1 MLADEALAA
10 IAPLDKPTGAVE
22 AKRCL
27 AQAHALRGRAAKATG
42 DAVFAKIHLQ
52 SASENFRAAVAGAPE
67 NKKLREEAAAIGGLL
82 AE

>member
-27 AQAHALRGRAAKATG
+27 AHAHALRGRAAKAAA
-42 DAVFAKIHLQ
+42 DPAFAKIHLQ
-52 SASENFRAAVAGAPE
+52 SASEYYQAAVAGAPE
-67 NKKLREEAAAIGGLL
+67 NKKLREEAAEIERLL